1 MERYAWPGQRIVGKL
16 TDDDLERT
24 GGKIEQLIGILQQK
38 YGYTREH
45 AEQEFKKRVEELK
58 ETNN

>member
-1 MERYAWPGQRIVGKL
+1 MERDACPGQRMVGKL

-24 GGKIEQLIGILQQK
+24 GGKIDQLIGILQQK
-38 YGYTREH
+38 YGYKREH
-45 AEQEFKKRVEELK
+45 AEQEFNKRVEEVK